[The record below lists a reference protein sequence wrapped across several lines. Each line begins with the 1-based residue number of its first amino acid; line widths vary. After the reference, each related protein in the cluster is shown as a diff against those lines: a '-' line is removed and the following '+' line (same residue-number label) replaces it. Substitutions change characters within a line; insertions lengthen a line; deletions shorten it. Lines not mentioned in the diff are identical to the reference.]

1 MIFDLQ
7 KRSTFLGGR
16 APLGWSTFDQFTAT
30 HQNTIS
36 AVFFFFKR
44 HFEWF
49 NNLLIADVDLPSPFI
64 FSLHEEVFGCREA
77 GGEERES
84 EEEVE
89 DCLGVHGCC
98 CRLGC
103 RCQSALY
110 IIIRAVYLR
119 EGSKKPFLK

>member
-1 MIFDLQ
+1 M
-7 KRSTFLGGR
+7 KY
-16 APLGWSTFDQFTAT
+16 
-30 HQNTIS
+30 
-36 AVFFFFKR
+36 
-44 HFEWF
+44 FEWS
-49 NNLLIADVDLPSPFI
+49 NNLLIADVDLPFI
-64 FSLHEEVFGCREA
+64 SLHEEVLGCREA

>member
-1 MIFDLQ
+1 M
-7 KRSTFLGGR
+7 SNE
-16 APLGWSTFDQFTAT
+16 S
-30 HQNTIS
+30 
-36 AVFFFFKR
+36 
-44 HFEWF
+44 
-49 NNLLIADVDLPSPFI
+49 NNLLIANVDLLSSSFSI
-64 FSLHEEVFGCREA
+64 FSLHEEVLGCREA